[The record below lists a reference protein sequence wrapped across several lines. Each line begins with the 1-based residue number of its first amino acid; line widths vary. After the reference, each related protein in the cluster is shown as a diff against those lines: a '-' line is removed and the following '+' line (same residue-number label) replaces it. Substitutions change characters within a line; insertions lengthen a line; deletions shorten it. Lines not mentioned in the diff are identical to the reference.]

1 MSKRAE
7 ELYPFVLYG
16 VGGWNDMEKVKEEN
30 HIRNLERLAYN
41 RATKDIKELIQSR
54 IKSIGANRKRGYWLD
69 AASELQ
75 YIIDIIDNE

>member
-7 ELYPFVLYG
+7 ELYPFVLYK
-16 VGGWNDMEKVKEEN
+16 VSGWNDIEKVKEEN

-41 RATKDIKELIQSR
+41 RAIEDIKELIQFR
-54 IKSIGANRKRGYWLD
+54 IKSIGANRERGYWLD

-75 YIIDIIDNE
+75 DILDIIDDE